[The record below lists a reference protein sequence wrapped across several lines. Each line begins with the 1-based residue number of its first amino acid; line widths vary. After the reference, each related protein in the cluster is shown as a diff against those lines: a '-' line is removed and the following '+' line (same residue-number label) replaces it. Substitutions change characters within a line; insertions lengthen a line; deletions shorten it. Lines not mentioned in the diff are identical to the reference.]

1 MAERSSG
8 DVAAPGFLTSPSP
21 ALVQAL
27 AAVRK
32 RIDDA
37 CRRAGRDPESARLVA
52 VSKTFPAQRVQE
64 LLACGH
70 RCFGE
75 NRVQEALAKIET
87 VGPGPVWHLIGK
99 LQRNKARHAVGVFD
113 LIHGVDE
120 IKLATELDRR
130 AAASGRSQAIL
141 VQLNLSGETTKS
153 GVAEDV
159 LWPLFDAI
167 AGLKNLDLRGLMTI
181 PPPVERAEDARRW
194 FSRLREL
201 RDEASRRTGLGLP
214 ELSMGMT
221 DDFEVAVEEGAT
233 LVRVGRAIFGERS

>member
-1 MAERSSG
+1 MGERFR
-8 DVAAPGFLTSPSP
+8 AAAGLLTTQPPSL
-21 ALVQAL
+21 AQAL

-37 CRRAGRDPESARLVA
+37 CSRAGRDSESARLIA
-52 VSKTFPAQRVQE
+52 VSKTFPAERVHQ
-64 LLACGH
+64 LLACGQRH
-70 RCFGE
+70 FGE
-75 NRVQEALAKIET
+75 NRVQEALAKIEA
-87 VGPGPVWHLIGK
+87 VGPGPAWHLIGT
-99 LQRNKARHAVGVFD
+99 LQRNKARHAVGAFD

-130 AAASGRSQAIL
+130 AAASGMSQAIL
-141 VQLNLSGETTKS
+141 VQLNLSAETTKS
-153 GVAEDV
+153 GVAEDA
-159 LWPLFDAI
+159 LWPLLDAI
-167 AGLKNLDLRGLMTI
+167 AGLKNLDIRGLMTI
-181 PPPVERAEDARRW
+181 PPPAEQAEDARRW

-233 LVRVGRAIFGERS
+233 LVRVGRAIFGERG

>member
-1 MAERSSG
+1 M
-8 DVAAPGFLTSPSP
+8 TSPPP
-21 ALVQAL
+21 ALVQML
-27 AAVRK
+27 AVVRK
-32 RIDDA
+32 RIEDA
-37 CRRAGRDPESARLVA
+37 CRRAGRDPGSARLVA
-52 VSKTFPAQRVQE
+52 VSKTFPAERVRE

-75 NRVQEALAKIET
+75 NRVQEGLAKIEA
-87 VGPGPVWHLIGK
+87 VGPGPVWHLIGT
-99 LQRNKARHAVGVFD
+99 LQRNKARHVVGAFD

-120 IKLATELDRR
+120 IRLATELDRR
-130 AAASGRSQAIL
+130 AAARGLSQAIL
-141 VQLNLSGETTKS
+141 AQLNLSNEPTKS
-153 GVAEDV
+153 GVTEEA
-159 LWPLFDAI
+159 LWPLLEAI

-181 PPPVERAEDARRW
+181 PPPVERAEESRRW

-233 LVRVGRAIFGERS
+233 LVRVGRAIFGRRG